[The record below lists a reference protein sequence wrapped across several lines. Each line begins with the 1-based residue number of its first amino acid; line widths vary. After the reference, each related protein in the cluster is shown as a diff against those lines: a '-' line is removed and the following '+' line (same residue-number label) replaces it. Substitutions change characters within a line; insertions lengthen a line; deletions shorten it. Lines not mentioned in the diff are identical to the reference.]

1 MYQFHP
7 LENEKQLEYLIRDIL
22 ALEYVNYC
30 PFDLY
35 GARGQVQHGN
45 DIIGYNEMGYMVLA
59 QVKKKSIYRDGI
71 KKELIKDLKNEL
83 ESIFKHFSK
92 DKINTIYFV
101 STYGRDKEIQD
112 KARELTTAYGVKIIY
127 WGWDTI
133 TEKVSASS
141 EIQKKYFYQNSSVLL
156 TTLPENSHCI
166 GRENEFNEIKAML
179 EEESIV
185 NIQSIGGMGKS
196 TLANAF
202 VHHEKEKYNFIG
214 YISINDSLEEA
225 LLRNLNHF
233 FYFSKNDDIENII
246 YKLQSLNGKKLLI
259 IDNLLYQK
267 DIIYIKKLSSSFK
280 IIITSRV
287 LFNDIKFL
295 KLKHLGSESLKSLF
309 YEYNNQKFEDA
320 YLDELFDYLD
330 YHTLFIELTS
340 KTINRNNLTLENIL
354 NEFRNG
360 QLPILKAEIDLDTC
374 KEKIYNDYLKKLFE
388 ESIKEIDDD
397 NIYGLILLSL
407 FPSVNLHTNEIN
419 RIFNGDLSN
428 ELLFLSKKGWLIS
441 SNKYTFKMHQI
452 IKEFFLFNFPV
463 DAQDVISM
471 IMFYLDRLEWNEIE
485 HPKDQQEY
493 MLFAKSLIDALN
505 EYDEGVALLANNLA
519 MLYRYFGFYD
529 LALKY
534 MLIVEEFDKMSCN
547 ELGLAQ
553 TYNNIAQIYSS
564 MREKQLAHRYNQ
576 LSLELREKNS
586 HHNIQENYL
595 AICSDYLEQEDYK
608 NAKIY
613 LDELLKL
620 KVDIKSLIPIYNA
633 AILYY
638 TYTHNFNKALE
649 YVQKALEHINS
660 GNLDKKHL
668 YIAYTYGNI
677 GEVYILKQNFPLAI
691 EYKQKARQHII
702 DNFDI
707 NHPDLKRI
715 DRDLDSLTRF
725 IKNMHSDNFFYK
737 SR

>member
-22 ALEYVNYC
+22 ALEYINYC

-59 QVKKKSIYRDGI
+59 QVKKKSIYRNGI

-83 ESIFKHFSK
+83 ESILKHFSK

-112 KARELTTAYGVKIIY
+112 KARELTTTYGVKIIY

-133 TEKVSASS
+133 AEKVSAFS
-141 EIQKKYFYQNSSVLL
+141 EIQKKYFYQNLPVLL
-156 TTLPENSHCI
+156 TTLPENPHCI
-166 GRENEFNEIKAML
+166 GRENEFSKIKTML

-202 VHHEKEKYNFIG
+202 VHHEKEKYDFIG
-214 YISINDSLEEA
+214 YISIDDSLEEA

-233 FYFSKNDDIENII
+233 FHFSKNDDIENII
-246 YKLQSLNGKKLLI
+246 YKLQFLNGKKLLI

-267 DIIYIKKLSSSFK
+267 DIIYIKKLSSTFK

-295 KLKHLGSESLKSLF
+295 KLKHLGNESLKSLF
-309 YEYNNQKFEDA
+309 YEYNDQKFEDA

-330 YHTLFIELTS
+330 YHTLFIGLTS

-360 QLPILKAEIDLDTC
+360 QLPIIKVEIDLDTC
-374 KEKIYNDYLKKLFE
+374 QEKIYNDYLKKLFE
-388 ESIKEIDDD
+388 ESIKEIDDN
-397 NIYGLILLSL
+397 NIHGLIWLSL
-407 FPSVNLHTNEIN
+407 FPSINLHTNEIN
-419 RIFNGDLSN
+419 RIFDRDLSN

-441 SNKYTFKMHQI
+441 SDKSTFKMHQI

-463 DAQDVISM
+463 YAQDAIP
-471 IMFYLDRLEWNEIE
+471 IITFYLHRLEWNEMD

-493 MLFAKSLIDALN
+493 ILFAKSLIDALN

-534 MLIVEEFDKMSCN
+534 MSITEEFDKMSCN
-547 ELGLAQ
+547 EPGLAQ
-553 TYNNIAQIYSS
+553 TYNNISQIYSS
-564 MREKQLAHRYNQ
+564 MKNKPLARKYNQ
-576 LSLELREKNS
+576 LSLDLREKRS
-586 HHNIQENYL
+586 RHNIEENYL
-595 AICSDYLEQEDYK
+595 SLCNDYIQQEDYK

-613 LDELLKL
+613 LNKLLELEVE
-620 KVDIKSLIPIYNA
+620 VDIRSLIPIYNT

-638 TYTHNFNKALE
+638 TYTHNLNKALE

-660 GNLDKKHL
+660 GKVDKKHL

-677 GEVYILKQNFPLAI
+677 GEVYILKENFPLAI

-707 NHPDLKRI
+707 NHPDLKHI
-715 DRDLDSLTRF
+715 DIDLDSLTKF
-725 IKNMHSDNFFYK
+725 VKSMYNDNF
-737 SR
+737 